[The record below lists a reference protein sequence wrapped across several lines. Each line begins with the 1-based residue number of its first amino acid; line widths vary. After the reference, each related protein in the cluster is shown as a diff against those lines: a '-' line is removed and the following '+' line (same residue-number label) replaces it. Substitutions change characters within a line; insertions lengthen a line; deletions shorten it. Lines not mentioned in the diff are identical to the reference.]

1 MNKRQKEILEYFLDR
16 EEQVIRGLKSVYRQ
30 AIRDCESRIR
40 QLSTRSDLEN
50 IQSIVYQTQYQQ
62 AIKGQLDGILD
73 TLHGNEFTTISDYLT
88 KSYQDGFAGTLYD
101 LQGQGIPLLF
111 PIDQDQV
118 TKAVLNDSKLSVPM
132 YTRLGEDVNTLKLA
146 VRAQISR
153 GIANGSTWNQM
164 AQELAQN
171 MVNSPFQ
178 TAQYNAMRIA
188 RTEGHRIQQQSQY
201 DAMLK
206 AKEHGADIVKEW
218 NATLDARTRPDHMSL
233 DGQIREVEDPFTLG
247 SLKAQYPGDFG
258 RPEQDIHCRCCALQ
272 RARWALGEKELEQL
286 KSRAE
291 YLELDKAKDF
301 GEFQQRYLEAQ
312 NNGMLSMFQPAGK
325 YLSRGGDF
333 DLDAA
338 KEDYRSFL
346 QSVPE
351 KNRMYLEQA
360 LDAVEYR
367 KTKNKGV
374 SFGYSAK
381 SDAMVYNPSST
392 QLSNMDFA
400 VSMTHELAHRVD
412 EFFTR
417 SWEGEGFSQAI
428 GAGKEIIAQNPQE
441 FTDYAEQNDKDGPLS
456 DILAAISEEKYDFPF
471 HHDAAY
477 WAQDGNKEKEIF
489 ANLYTLETL
498 QDTEKLHWFQSKF
511 PDIWSAYQSFLL

>member
-1 MNKRQKEILEYFLDR
+1 MNKRQKEVLEYFLDR
-16 EEQVIRGLKSVYRQ
+16 EEQVIRGLKAVYRQ
-30 AIRDCESRIR
+30 AIRDCEERIR

-62 AIKGQLDGILD
+62 AIQRQLEGILD
-73 TLHGNEFTTISDYLT
+73 ILQTNEFTTISDYLT
-88 KSYQDGFAGTLYD
+88 AAYQDGFLGALYD
-101 LQGQGIPLLF
+101 LHGQGIPLLF

-201 DAMLK
+201 DAMRK
-206 AKEHGADIVKEW
+206 AKEHGADVVKEW

-233 DGQIREVEDPFTLG
+233 DGQIREIGDPFTLG

-286 KSRAE
+286 KERAK
-291 YLELDKAKDF
+291 YLGLDQAKDF
-301 GEFQQRYLEAQ
+301 GEFQKRYLDSFLTNAAGQDTTQAAVKLNDWHRNLDDFLEQTGLDRQASREMV
-312 NNGMLSMFQPAGK
+312 NGFGRSQAGK
-325 YLSRGGDF
+325 AVWTVKKYETISAGLKTVTTSTGISISDVSTHVVERCNQRQIAAESIVDALTNPLKTNKIRADHSQQFVGESATVVINTATGKVVTVWPTSQSRAQS
-333 DLDAA
+333 LKRK
-338 KEDYRSFL
+338 KENGS
-346 QSVPE
+346 
-351 KNRMYLEQA
+351 
-360 LDAVEYR
+360 
-367 KTKNKGV
+367 
-374 SFGYSAK
+374 
-381 SDAMVYNPSST
+381 
-392 QLSNMDFA
+392 
-400 VSMTHELAHRVD
+400 
-412 EFFTR
+412 
-417 SWEGEGFSQAI
+417 
-428 GAGKEIIAQNPQE
+428 
-441 FTDYAEQNDKDGPLS
+441 
-456 DILAAISEEKYDFPF
+456 
-471 HHDAAY
+471 
-477 WAQDGNKEKEIF
+477 
-489 ANLYTLETL
+489 
-498 QDTEKLHWFQSKF
+498 
-511 PDIWSAYQSFLL
+511 

>member
-1 MNKRQKEILEYFLDR
+1 MNKRQKEIQAYFLDR
-16 EEQVIRGLKSVYRQ
+16 EEQVIRGLKAVYRQ
-30 AIRDCESRIR
+30 AIRDCEERIR
-40 QLSTRSDLEN
+40 QLSTRSDMEN

-62 AIKGQLDGILD
+62 AIQRQLEGILD
-73 TLHGNEFTTISDYLT
+73 ILQTNEFTTISDYLNAA
-88 KSYQDGFAGTLYD
+88 YQNGFAGALYD
-101 LQGQGIPLLF
+101 LHGQGIPLLF

-164 AQELAQN
+164 AQELAKN

-201 DAMLK
+201 DAMRK
-206 AKEHGADIVKEW
+206 AKEHGADVVKEW

-233 DGQIREVEDPFTLG
+233 DGQIREIGDPFTLG

-258 RPEQDIHCRCCALQ
+258 RPEEDIHCRCCALQ

-286 KSRAE
+286 KERAK
-291 YLELDKAKDF
+291 YLELDQAKDF

-312 NNGMLSMFQPAGK
+312 NNGMLSMFQPAGQ
-325 YLSRGGDF
+325 YLSRDGDF
-333 DLDAA
+333 DLDTA
-338 KEDYRSFL
+338 KEDYRNFL
-346 QSVPE
+346 QSAPE
-351 KNRMYLEQA
+351 KNRIYLEQA

-367 KTKNKGV
+367 KTKNKDV

-381 SDAMVYNPSST
+381 NDAVVYNPSHPDF
-392 QLSNMDFA
+392 SNMDFA
-400 VSMTHELAHRVD
+400 ISMTHELGHRVD
-412 EFFTR
+412 IFFAN
-417 SWEGEGFSQAI
+417 SWESLEFSQAI
-428 GAGKEIIAQNPQE
+428 AVGKEIIAQNPQE
-441 FTDYAEQNDKDGPLS
+441 FTDYAKQNDKEGALS
-456 DILAAISEEKYDFPF
+456 DILDAISAGEYRFPF
-471 HHDAAY
+471 RHDMDY
-477 WAQDGNKEKEIF
+477 WGQEGIKEKEIF
-489 ANLYTLETL
+489 ANLFTLETL
-498 QDTEKLHWFQSKF
+498 QDTAKLRWFQNKF
-511 PDIWSAYQSFLL
+511 PDIWKAYQSFTS